1 MLDAGADMGTGA
13 TGDDVAVGTDLGVQD
28 NMVVRMA
35 KITITGIIDKRLFF
49 ILISF

>member
-13 TGDDVAVGTDLGVQD
+13 AGDDAAVGADLGVQD
-28 NMVVRMA
+28 NMGARMA
-35 KITITGIIDKRLFF
+35 IISITGIIDKRVLL